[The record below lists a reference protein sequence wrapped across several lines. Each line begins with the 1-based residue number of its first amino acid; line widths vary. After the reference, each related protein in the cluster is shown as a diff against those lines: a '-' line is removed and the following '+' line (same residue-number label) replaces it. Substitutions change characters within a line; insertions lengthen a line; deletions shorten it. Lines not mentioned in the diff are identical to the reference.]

1 MFARSK
7 EEVYDTVLGKYLPIS
22 HPSVQRTLASTD
34 PRHDASSLRGVN
46 QDFTFVKKL
55 KKEKENMAAKISEIA
70 LERQKLQEMKLA
82 EATKHHKTLA
92 EGESSSGSLEELN
105 SASLKLI
112 LAEGETEEDV
122 RVQRLI
128 NLQKIIN

>member
-1 MFARSK
+1 MTIQEKRNKNHIEGTTLCDKLFARSK

-55 KKEKENMAAKISEIA
+55 KKEKKYTFIMIEHDLDFIS
-70 LERQKLQEMKLA
+70 KLCDTIIVM
-82 EATKHHKTLA
+82 A
-92 EGESSSGSLEELN
+92 EGQFLTQGNIQQIKSN
-105 SASLKLI
+105 
-112 LAEGETEEDV
+112 
-122 RVQRLI
+122 
-128 NLQKIIN
+128 QKVIDIYLGKS